1 VIDFIVKLPKS
12 LKPITNNEY
21 NSIIVTIDRLTK
33 QAYFILI
40 NKTIIVEELAYIYY
54 RYIWSEYRTLKKM
67 IIDRG
72 I

>member
-1 VIDFIVKLPKS
+1 VIDFIVKLPK
-12 LKPITNNEY
+12 LLELITKNEY

-33 QAYFILI
+33 QAYFILV

-54 RYIWSEYRTLKKM
+54 RYIWLKYRTPEEM
-67 IIDRG
+67 ITDRG